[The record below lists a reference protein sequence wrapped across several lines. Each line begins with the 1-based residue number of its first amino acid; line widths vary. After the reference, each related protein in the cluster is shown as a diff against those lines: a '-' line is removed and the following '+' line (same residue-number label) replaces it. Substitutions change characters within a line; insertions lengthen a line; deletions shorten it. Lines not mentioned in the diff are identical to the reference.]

1 MRKIVILLICISVG
15 QLSAQNVDKQ
25 PNIAKQTYAFS
36 LQQAIEHAVKNNYS
50 AINASRDTDAAKHKK
65 WETTTMGLPQIN
77 GSVGY
82 LNNLVYTEQ
91 GVTGGGAFGGDPGS
105 VSTIAFGTKHSMNAG
120 VTLSQ
125 LIFDGSYLVG
135 LQSAK
140 VYLKISEN
148 AKLKT
153 NQEIREIVIN
163 SYGNVLL
170 ADESI
175 AVLEKNKII
184 LEKTLFDTDQIFKN
198 GLIEEENVEQLQ
210 ITLASVNSALANVK
224 RQRTIAVD
232 MLKFVLGITINDDLT
247 LTEKLDELTQ
257 KNVDLLL
264 LQEEFNV
271 ANNIDY
277 QIGQNLQES
286 KRLLL
291 KYEKSKE
298 LPSLGAALNYG
309 YNAFANQFN
318 FLSQNQKWNN
328 YANLGVSLNVPLF
341 SSFGSSARKQQAKI
355 ALEQA
360 KTKLTETEQRLKLQF
375 EKAKSDYEFSI
386 EELATNKS
394 NLKLAE
400 RIENKQQIKFKEGLS
415 TSFNLSEAQ
424 RQLYTAQQTYLQS
437 MLDVINKRATLEKI
451 TNKN

>member
-1 MRKIVILLICISVG
+1 MKNKLIVTLILFASIL
-15 QLSAQNVDKQ
+15 QAQDK
-25 PNIAKQTYAFS
+25 KESYSFT
-36 LQQAIEHAVKNNYS
+36 LQQAIEHATQNNYS
-50 AINASRDTDAAKHKK
+50 AINANRDIEAAKHKK
-65 WETTTMGLPQIN
+65 WETTTIGLPQVN
-77 GSVGY
+77 GTVSY
-82 LNNLVYTEQ
+82 LNNLQYTKQ

-120 VTLSQ
+120 ATLSQ
-125 LIFDGSYLVG
+125 LLFDGSYLVG

-153 NQEIREIVIN
+153 NQEIKEIVIN

-175 AVLEKNKII
+175 AIFEKNKSN

-210 ITLASVNSALANVK
+210 ITLASINSALANVK
-224 RQRTIAVD
+224 RQRMIAVD
-232 MLKFVLGITINDDLT
+232 MLKLILGININDDLV
-247 LTEKLDELTQ
+247 LAEKLDDLTQ

-264 LQEEFNV
+264 LQEEFK
-271 ANNIDY
+271 ASSNIDY
-277 QIGQNLQES
+277 QIGQNLEES

-291 KYEKSKE
+291 KLEKSKE
-298 LPSLGAALNYG
+298 LPSLGAALNFG
-309 YNAFANQFN
+309 YNAFENKFN
-318 FLSQNQKWNN
+318 FLSKDQKWNN
-328 YANLGVSLNVPLF
+328 FANLGVSLNIPLF
-341 SSFGSSARKQQAKI
+341 SSFGTSARKQQAKI

-360 KTKLTETEQRLKLQF
+360 KTDLTETEQKLTLQF

-386 EELATNKS
+386 EELGTNKS
-394 NLKLAE
+394 NLRLAE

-415 TSFNLSEAQ
+415 SSFNLSEAQ
-424 RQLYTAQQTYLQS
+424 RQLYTAQQNYLQS
-437 MLDVINKRATLEKI
+437 MVDVINKKATLEKI

>member
-1 MRKIVILLICISVG
+1 MKNKLILTLFFFASIL
-15 QLSAQNVDKQ
+15 QAQDKKE
-25 PNIAKQTYAFS
+25 NYSFT
-36 LQQAIEHAVKNNYS
+36 LQQAIEHATQNNYS
-50 AINASRDTDAAKHKK
+50 AINANRDIEAAKQKK
-65 WETTTMGLPQIN
+65 RETTTIGLPQIN
-77 GSVGY
+77 GTVSY
-82 LNNLVYTEQ
+82 LNNLQYTKQ
-91 GVTGGGAFGGDPGS
+91 GVTGGGTFGGDPGS

-125 LIFDGSYLVG
+125 LLFDGSYLVG

-153 NQEIREIVIN
+153 NQEIKEIVIN

-175 AVLEKNKII
+175 AIFEKNKVV
-184 LEKTLFDTDQIFKN
+184 LEKTLSDTKQIFKN

-210 ITLASVNSALANVK
+210 ITLASVNSALSNVK
-224 RQRTIAVD
+224 RQQTIAVN
-232 MLKFVLGITINDDLT
+232 MLKLILGINLDNELT

-257 KNVDLLL
+257 KNIDLLL
-264 LQEEFNV
+264 LQEEFK
-271 ANNIDY
+271 ATNNIDY
-277 QIGQNLQES
+277 QIGENLQES

-291 KYEKSKE
+291 KYEKSRE
-298 LPSLGAALNYG
+298 LPSLGAAVNYG
-309 YNAFANQFN
+309 YNAFDNKFN
-318 FLSQNQKWNN
+318 FYSKDQKWNN
-328 YANLGVSLNVPLF
+328 FANLGVSLNVPLF
-341 SSFGSSARKQQAKI
+341 SSFGSSAKKQQAKI

-360 KTKLTETEQRLKLQF
+360 TTKLTETEQRLKLQF
-375 EKAKSDYEFSI
+375 EKAKSDYEFTI
-386 EELATNKS
+386 EEFTNNKT

-437 MLDVINKRATLEKI
+437 MVDVINKKAILEKLL
-451 TNKN
+451 NKK

>member
-1 MRKIVILLICISVG
+1 MKNKLILTLFLFASIL
-15 QLSAQNVDKQ
+15 QAQEKKQ
-25 PNIAKQTYAFS
+25 SYSFT
-36 LQQAIEHAVKNNYS
+36 LQQAIAHATQNNYS
-50 AINASRDTDAAKHKK
+50 AINASRDIEVAKEKK
-65 WETTTMGLPQIN
+65 WETTTIGLPQIN
-77 GSVGY
+77 GTVSY
-82 LNNLVYTEQ
+82 LNNLQYTKQ
-91 GVTGGGAFGGDPGS
+91 GVTGGGAFGGAPGS
-105 VSTIAFGTKHSMNAG
+105 VSTIAFGTKHSANAG

-153 NQEIREIVIN
+153 NQEVKEIVIN

-175 AVLEKNKII
+175 SIFEKNKVI
-184 LEKTLFDTDQIFKN
+184 LEKTLSDTKQIFKN

-224 RQRTIAVD
+224 RQKTIALN
-232 MLKFVLGITINDDLT
+232 MLKLILGINLDNELILI
-247 LTEKLDELTQ
+247 EKLEDLTQ

-264 LQEEFNV
+264 LQEEFK
-271 ANNIDY
+271 ATNNIDY
-277 QIGQNLQES
+277 QIGENLQES

-309 YNAFANQFN
+309 YNAFENKFD
-318 FLSQNQKWNN
+318 FFSKDQKWNN
-328 YANLGVSLNVPLF
+328 FANLGVSLHVPIF
-341 SSFGSSARKQQAKI
+341 SSLGTSAKKQQAKI

-360 KTKLTETEQRLKLQF
+360 TTKLTETEQKLKLQF
-375 EKAKSDYEFSI
+375 EKARSDYEFTI
-386 EELATNKS
+386 EELATNKN

-400 RIENKQQIKFKEGLS
+400 RIETKQQIKFKEGLS

-437 MLDVINKRATLEKI
+437 MVDVINKRASLEKI
-451 TNKN
+451 INKK

>member
-1 MRKIVILLICISVG
+1 MKNKLIVTLILFASIL
-15 QLSAQNVDKQ
+15 QAQDK
-25 PNIAKQTYAFS
+25 KESYSFT
-36 LQQAIEHAVKNNYS
+36 LQQAIEHATQNNYS
-50 AINASRDTDAAKHKK
+50 AINANRDIETAKHKK
-65 WETTTMGLPQIN
+65 WETTTIGLPQVN
-77 GSVGY
+77 GTVSY
-82 LNNLVYTEQ
+82 LNNLQYTKQ

-120 VTLSQ
+120 ATLSQ
-125 LIFDGSYLVG
+125 LLFDGSYLVG

-153 NQEIREIVIN
+153 NQEIKEIVIN

-175 AVLEKNKII
+175 AIFEKNKSN

-210 ITLASVNSALANVK
+210 ITLASINSALANVK
-224 RQRTIAVD
+224 RQRMIAVD
-232 MLKFVLGITINDDLT
+232 MLKLILGININDDLV
-247 LTEKLDELTQ
+247 LAEKLDDLTQ

-264 LQEEFNV
+264 LQEEFK
-271 ANNIDY
+271 ASSNIDY
-277 QIGQNLQES
+277 QIGQNLEES

-291 KYEKSKE
+291 KLEKSKE
-298 LPSLGAALNYG
+298 LPSLGAALNFG
-309 YNAFANQFN
+309 YNAFENKFN
-318 FLSQNQKWNN
+318 FLSKDQKWNN
-328 YANLGVSLNVPLF
+328 FANLGVSLNIPLF
-341 SSFGSSARKQQAKI
+341 SSFGTSARKQQAKI

-360 KTKLTETEQRLKLQF
+360 KTNLTETEQKLTLQF

-386 EELATNKS
+386 EELGTNKS
-394 NLKLAE
+394 NLRLAE

-415 TSFNLSEAQ
+415 SSFNLSEAQ
-424 RQLYTAQQTYLQS
+424 RQLYTAQQNYLQS
-437 MLDVINKRATLEKI
+437 MVDVINKKATLEKI

>member
-1 MRKIVILLICISVG
+1 MKNKLILTLFLFASIL
-15 QLSAQNVDKQ
+15 QAQEKKQ
-25 PNIAKQTYAFS
+25 SYSFT
-36 LQQAIEHAVKNNYS
+36 LQQAIAHATQNNYS
-50 AINASRDTDAAKHKK
+50 AINASRDIEVAKEKK
-65 WETTTMGLPQIN
+65 WETTTIGLPQIN
-77 GSVGY
+77 GTVSY
-82 LNNLVYTEQ
+82 LNNLQYTKQ
-91 GVTGGGAFGGDPGS
+91 GVTGGGAFGGAPGS
-105 VSTIAFGTKHSMNAG
+105 VSTIAFGTKHSANAG

-153 NQEIREIVIN
+153 NQEVKEIVIN

-175 AVLEKNKII
+175 SIFEKNKVI
-184 LEKTLFDTDQIFKN
+184 LEKTLSDTKQIFKN

-224 RQRTIAVD
+224 RQKTIALN
-232 MLKFVLGITINDDLT
+232 MLKLILGINLDNELI
-247 LTEKLDELTQ
+247 LTEKLEDLTQ

-264 LQEEFNV
+264 LQEEFK
-271 ANNIDY
+271 ATNNIDY
-277 QIGQNLQES
+277 QIGENLQES

-309 YNAFANQFN
+309 YNAFENKFD
-318 FLSQNQKWNN
+318 FFSKDQKWNN
-328 YANLGVSLNVPLF
+328 FANLGVSLHVPIF
-341 SSFGSSARKQQAKI
+341 SSLGTSAKKQQAKI

-360 KTKLTETEQRLKLQF
+360 TTKLTETEQKLKLQF
-375 EKAKSDYEFSI
+375 EKARSDYEFTI
-386 EELATNKS
+386 EELATNKN

-400 RIENKQQIKFKEGLS
+400 RIETKQQIKFKEGLS

-437 MLDVINKRATLEKI
+437 MVDVINKRASLEKI
-451 TNKN
+451 INKK

>member
-1 MRKIVILLICISVG
+1 MKNKLILTLFLFASIL
-15 QLSAQNVDKQ
+15 QAQEKKQ
-25 PNIAKQTYAFS
+25 SYSFT
-36 LQQAIEHAVKNNYS
+36 LQQAIAHATQNSYS
-50 AINASRDTDAAKHKK
+50 AINASRDIEVAKEKK
-65 WETTTMGLPQIN
+65 WETTTIGLPQIN
-77 GSVGY
+77 GTVSY
-82 LNNLVYTEQ
+82 LNNLQYTKQ
-91 GVTGGGAFGGDPGS
+91 GVTGGGAFGGAPGS
-105 VSTIAFGTKHSMNAG
+105 VSTIAFGTKHSANAG

-153 NQEIREIVIN
+153 NQEVKEIVIN

-175 AVLEKNKII
+175 SIFEKNKVI
-184 LEKTLFDTDQIFKN
+184 LEKTLSDTKQIFKN

-224 RQRTIAVD
+224 RQKTIALN
-232 MLKFVLGITINDDLT
+232 MLKLILGINLDNELI
-247 LTEKLDELTQ
+247 LTEKLEDLTQ

-264 LQEEFNV
+264 LQEEFK
-271 ANNIDY
+271 ATNNIDY
-277 QIGQNLQES
+277 QIGENLQES

-309 YNAFANQFN
+309 YNAFENKFD
-318 FLSQNQKWNN
+318 FFSKDQKWNN
-328 YANLGVSLNVPLF
+328 FANLGVSLHVPIF
-341 SSFGSSARKQQAKI
+341 SSLGTSAKKQQAKI

-360 KTKLTETEQRLKLQF
+360 TTKLTETEQKLKLQF
-375 EKAKSDYEFSI
+375 EKARSDYEFTI
-386 EELATNKS
+386 EELATNKN

-400 RIENKQQIKFKEGLS
+400 RIETKQQIKFKEGLS

-437 MLDVINKRATLEKI
+437 MVDVINKRASLEKI
-451 TNKN
+451 INKK

>member
-1 MRKIVILLICISVG
+1 MKNKLIVTLILFASIL
-15 QLSAQNVDKQ
+15 QAQDK
-25 PNIAKQTYAFS
+25 KESYSFT
-36 LQQAIEHAVKNNYS
+36 LQQAIEHATQNNYS
-50 AINASRDTDAAKHKK
+50 AINANRDIEAAKHKK
-65 WETTTMGLPQIN
+65 WETTTIGLPQVN
-77 GSVGY
+77 GTVSY
-82 LNNLVYTEQ
+82 LNNLQYTKQ

-120 VTLSQ
+120 ATLSQ
-125 LIFDGSYLVG
+125 LLFDGSYLVG

-153 NQEIREIVIN
+153 NQEIKEIVIN

-175 AVLEKNKII
+175 AIFEKNKSN

-210 ITLASVNSALANVK
+210 ITLASINSALANVK
-224 RQRTIAVD
+224 RQRMIAVD
-232 MLKFVLGITINDDLT
+232 MLKLILGININDDLV
-247 LTEKLDELTQ
+247 LAEKLDDLTQ

-264 LQEEFNV
+264 LQEEFK
-271 ANNIDY
+271 ASSNIDY
-277 QIGQNLQES
+277 QIGQNLEES

-291 KYEKSKE
+291 KLEKSKE
-298 LPSLGAALNYG
+298 LPSLGAALNFG
-309 YNAFANQFN
+309 YNAFENKFN
-318 FLSQNQKWNN
+318 FLSKDQKWNN
-328 YANLGVSLNVPLF
+328 FANLGVSLNIPLF
-341 SSFGSSARKQQAKI
+341 SSFGTSARKQQAKI

-360 KTKLTETEQRLKLQF
+360 KTNLTETEQKLTLQF

-386 EELATNKS
+386 EELGTNKS
-394 NLKLAE
+394 NLRLAE

-415 TSFNLSEAQ
+415 SSFNLSEAQ
-424 RQLYTAQQTYLQS
+424 RQLYTAQQNYLQS
-437 MLDVINKRATLEKI
+437 MVDVINKKATLEKI

>member
-1 MRKIVILLICISVG
+1 MKNKLILTLFFFASIL
-15 QLSAQNVDKQ
+15 QAQDK
-25 PNIAKQTYAFS
+25 KESYSFT
-36 LQQAIEHAVKNNYS
+36 LQQAIEHATQNNYS
-50 AINASRDTDAAKHKK
+50 AINANRDIEAAKQKK
-65 WETTTMGLPQIN
+65 WETTTIGLPQIN
-77 GSVGY
+77 GTVSY
-82 LNNLVYTEQ
+82 LNNLQYTKQ
-91 GVTGGGAFGGDPGS
+91 GVTGGGAFGGEPGS
-105 VSTIAFGTKHSMNAG
+105 VSTIAFGTKHSANAG

-125 LIFDGSYLVG
+125 LLFDGSYLVG

-153 NQEIREIVIN
+153 NQEIKEIVIN

-175 AVLEKNKII
+175 AIFEKNKVV
-184 LEKTLFDTDQIFKN
+184 LEKTLSDTKQIFKN
-198 GLIEEENVEQLQ
+198 GLIEEESVEQLQ

-224 RQRTIAVD
+224 RQKTIAVN
-232 MLKFVLGITINDDLT
+232 MLKLILGINLDNELT

-264 LQEEFNV
+264 LQEEFK
-271 ANNIDY
+271 ATNNIDY
-277 QIGQNLQES
+277 QIGENLQES

-291 KYEKSKE
+291 KYERSRE

-309 YNAFANQFN
+309 YNAFENKFN
-318 FLSQNQKWNN
+318 FFSKDQKWNN
-328 YANLGVSLNVPLF
+328 FANLGVSLNVPLF
-341 SSFGSSARKQQAKI
+341 SSFGSSAKKQQARI

-360 KTKLTETEQRLKLQF
+360 TTKLTETEQNLKLQF
-375 EKAKSDYEFSI
+375 EKAKSDYEFTI
-386 EELATNKS
+386 EEFATNKT

-437 MLDVINKRATLEKI
+437 MVNVINKKATLEKLL
-451 TNKN
+451 NKK

>member
-1 MRKIVILLICISVG
+1 MKNKLIITLILLASIM
-15 QLSAQNVDKQ
+15 QAQDK
-25 PNIAKQTYAFS
+25 KEKERYSFS
-36 LQQAIEHAVKNNYS
+36 LQQAITHAIENNYS
-50 AINASRDTDAAKHKK
+50 EINANRDIEAAKKKK

-77 GSVGY
+77 GSVSY
-82 LNNLVYTEQ
+82 LNNLEYTKQ
-91 GVTGGGAFGGDPGS
+91 GVTGGGAFGGTPGS

-120 VTLSQ
+120 AALTQ

-153 NQEIREIVIN
+153 NQEIKEIVIN

-175 AVLEKNKII
+175 AVLEKNKAI
-184 LEKTLFDTDQIFKN
+184 LEKNVFDTNQTFKN

-210 ITLASVNSALANVK
+210 ITLSSVNSALANVK
-224 RQRTIAVD
+224 RQKTIAVN
-232 MLKFVLGITINDDLT
+232 MLKLILGIPLNTDLE
-247 LTEKLDELTQ
+247 LTEKLNELTQ
-257 KNVDLLL
+257 KNVDLQL
-264 LQEEFNV
+264 LQTEFK
-271 ANNIDY
+271 ATNNIDY

-291 KYEKSKE
+291 KLEKSKE

-309 YNAFANQFN
+309 YNAFENQFD
-318 FLSQNQKWNN
+318 FFSKNQKWNN
-328 YANLGVSLNVPLF
+328 FANLGISLNVPLF
-341 SSFGSSARKQQAKI
+341 SSFGTSARKQQAKI

-360 KTKLTETEQRLKLQF
+360 KTNLTETEQKLTLQF
-375 EKAKSDYEFSI
+375 QKAKSDYEYSI
-386 EELATNKS
+386 EQLATSKD

-415 TSFNLSEAQ
+415 SSFNLSEAQ
-424 RQLYTAQQTYLQS
+424 RQLYAAQQNSLQA
-437 MLDVINKRATLEKI
+437 MIDVINKKAALEKLI
-451 TNKN
+451 NK